1 MQEPDRELED
11 WRREWQADRS
21 APVDLR
27 KMVEAGTRHM
37 RRGRVGEVA
46 ITIVM
51 GGGGLVWA
59 VSSQT
64 PESIVL
70 AIGIWVLF
78 AFAWTA
84 SLLLTRGAWE
94 PASSSTAAF
103 LEISIL
109 RTERRLQATV
119 IQAVLYVVISVF
131 DFVWLYYY
139 LEVSDLWTFLSRPA
153 SLVFLF
159 VVTPAFA
166 GFLAWYRRR
175 LHQEM
180 KSLTALRSGRARR
193 KP

>member
-11 WRREWQADRS
+11 WSRQWQADRS

-46 ITIVM
+46 VTIVM
-51 GGGGLVWA
+51 GGGSLAWA

-64 PESIVL
+64 PELIVL
-70 AIGIWVLF
+70 AIGIWVLL

-103 LEISIL
+103 LEISMMTL
-109 RTERRLQATV
+109 SEPVLCRVTFAER
-119 IQAVLYVVISVF
+119 
-131 DFVWLYYY
+131 
-139 LEVSDLWTFLSRPA
+139 
-153 SLVFLF
+153 
-159 VVTPAFA
+159 
-166 GFLAWYRRR
+166 
-175 LHQEM
+175 
-180 KSLTALRSGRARR
+180 
-193 KP
+193 